1 MTEKEWDKKLKI
13 ETCGR
18 LDGHADEY
26 HHPYEPTPYCVLERL
41 AESEYITK
49 ESKVLDYGCGKG
61 RVGFFL
67 HYKLDC
73 SVVGIEY
80 DEKICAKAKENLKS
94 YVCGASAGV
103 KLACKGRMSS
113 GAEISGG
120 GSMSAGTESPRKAS
134 APSKVEFVC
143 QDAKDFRIEDADC
156 FYFFNPFSLE
166 ILQSVLGRI
175 LESYYEA
182 PRSMQLFFYYPSDEY
197 VAYLMTREALMFV
210 DEIDCG
216 DLFPGENK
224 RERILIFE
232 VL

>member
-13 ETCGR
+13 ETNGR

-49 ESKVLDYGCGKG
+49 DSKVLDYGCGKG

-67 HYKLDC
+67 NYKLGC

-80 DEKICAKAKENLKS
+80 DEKIWGKALENRKS
-94 YVCGASAGV
+94 YVGHASANVNGMSQ
-103 KLACKGRMSS
+103 KGTLFT
-113 GAEISGG
+113 G
-120 GSMSAGTESPRKAS
+120 
-134 APSKVEFVC
+134 VEFVYA
-143 QDAKDFRIEDADC
+143 DAKDFRVENADC

-182 PRSMQLFFYYPSDEY
+182 PRSMQLFFYYPDDEY
-197 VAYLMTREALMFV
+197 VAYLMIRDELMFV

-216 DLFPGENK
+216 DLFAGKNM

-232 VL
+232 VV

>member
-41 AESEYITK
+41 AESEYIHK
-49 ESKVLDYGCGKG
+49 DSKVLDYGCGKG

-67 HYKLDC
+67 HYKLGC
-73 SVVGIEY
+73 TVVGIEY
-80 DEKICAKAKENLKS
+80 DEKICAKAKENLKN
-94 YVCGASAGV
+94 YVGGASG
-103 KLACKGRMSS
+103 
-113 GAEISGG
+113 
-120 GSMSAGTESPRKAS
+120 
-134 APSKVEFVC
+134 KVEFVC
-143 QDAKDFRIEDADC
+143 QDAKDFPVKDADC

-182 PRSMQLFFYYPSDEY
+182 PRSMQLFFYYPADEY
-197 VAYLMTREALMFV
+197 VAYLMTRDELLFV

-216 DLFPGENK
+216 DLFPGENM

-232 VL
+232 VV

>member
-1 MTEKEWDKKLKI
+1 MDLYRADGSCDGSQVKRVIHMTEKEWDKKLKI

-41 AESEYITK
+41 AESEYIHK
-49 ESKVLDYGCGKG
+49 DSKVLDYGCGKG

-67 HYKLDC
+67 HYKLGC
-73 SVVGIEY
+73 TVVGIEY
-80 DEKICAKAKENLKS
+80 DEKICAKAKEDLKS
-94 YVCGASAGV
+94 YV
-103 KLACKGRMSS
+103 
-113 GAEISGG
+113 GG
-120 GSMSAGTESPRKAS
+120 TFG
-134 APSKVEFVC
+134 KVEFVC
-143 QDAKDFRIEDADC
+143 QDAKDFQVKDADC

-175 LESYYEA
+175 LESYYEE
-182 PRSMQLFFYYPSDEY
+182 PRNMQLFFYYPADEY
-197 VAYLMTREALMFV
+197 VAYLMTREELLFV

-216 DLFPGENK
+216 DLFPGENM

-232 VL
+232 VV